1 MGRFLSL
8 SIYEVILLI
17 ASVAAFV
24 PTHHFGR
31 ASKGLSKLLMAAS
44 EGGCVESCAKD
55 AAVLAGRIM
64 LEGRKKMVGNL
75 EEGVVS
81 KMGSRDIVT
90 EYDTLCQTKIYEEI
104 KSRFPEH
111 AFLGEED
118 VEPGRDAATEAIR
131 KLSLEDHL
139 WIVDP
144 IDGTT
149 NFAHNMPL
157 AGVIIAYCVK
167 GECMF
172 GLIYDPFAD
181 EMFTAW
187 RGKGAFLNGKSI
199 SVDSISELK
208 NAVLCTGSPPNI
220 DSLNGCLKASL
231 ALSSQCRTVRI
242 LGSAA
247 INLAWVACG
256 RLSCYF
262 ETDMNVWDVAAGSL
276 LVEEAGGKVTDVYGS
291 PYKLETR
298 SYVCSNGKI
307 HSELQSKLLDAGM
320 VMPAGSA

>member
-1 MGRFLSL
+1 MRGLLSAL
-8 SIYEVILLI
+8 FI
-17 ASVAAFV
+17 ALVLVCSEGFSVGAI
-24 PTHHFGR
+24 G
-31 ASKGLSKLLMAAS
+31 GLAIGGLPRSVVQMAA
-44 EGGCVESCAKD
+44 EGVESCARE
-55 AAVLAGRIM
+55 AALSAGQIM
-64 LEGRKKMVGNL
+64 LEGREKL
-75 EEGVVS
+75 SLDDVVS
-81 KMGSRDIVT
+81 KQGSRDILT
-90 EYDTLCQTKIYEEI
+90 EYDTACQNKIQESI
-104 KSRFPEH
+104 RSKFPDH

-118 VEPGRDAATEAIR
+118 VAPGRDAATEAIK
-131 KLSLEDHL
+131 KLSNEDHL

-157 AGVIIAYCVK
+157 SGIIIAYCER
-167 GECMF
+167 GECTF

-187 RGKGAFLNGKSI
+187 RGKGAFMNSKKI
-199 SVDSISELK
+199 SVDSITEMK

-231 ALSSQCRTVRI
+231 ALSAQCRTVRI

-276 LVEEAGGKVTDVYGS
+276 IVEEAGGKVSDVYGGD
-291 PYKLETR
+291 YKLETR
-298 SYVCSNGKI
+298 SYVSSNGHI
-307 HSELQSKLLDAGM
+307 HDELQSKLLEAGM
-320 VMPAGSA
+320 VMPDP